1 MEWPRVAAATE
12 YVLVTHEVA
21 VVTELVVKV
30 AADVVTK
37 LEMEDLPEEPAD
49 RRSN

>member
-1 MEWPRVAAATE
+1 
-12 YVLVTHEVA
+12 VLATHEVA

-30 AADVVTK
+30 ATDVVTG
-37 LEMEDLPEEPAD
+37 LELEDLPEEAAD